1 LSEGNVEYMKIQKKY
16 GGIVVQELINN
27 GYEYEMPDE
36 E

>member
-1 LSEGNVEYMKIQKKY
+1 MKIQKKY

-36 E
+36 EQILRDQ